1 MYITVLTYIRKILF
15 SAVYIF
21 VFGVIIPVWIA
32 SVKAESLQ
40 TLQPETTLA
49 EPVARLV
56 GNTRKLLL
64 SRLEATRQ
72 KNRAVQ
78 VVPIAQGVIWSGVES
93 NSTFAPFDKADAY
106 RVV

>member
-1 MYITVLTYIRKILF
+1 MLTYIRKILF

-32 SVKAESLQ
+32 SVRAESLQ

-72 KNRAVQ
+72 KNRAVR
-78 VVPIAQGVIWSGVES
+78 VVPVTQGVIWTGIES
-93 NSTFAPFDKADAY
+93 NSPFASFERTNASC
-106 RVV
+106 VVAS